1 MRQKIAGWVALAAVA
16 ISAHAKPQVYCSEA
30 APEGFDYAMYTA
42 ATTND
47 AAAQTIYNRLVE
59 FEPGGTKV
67 IPALAARWEISK
79 DGLEYTFHLRHG
91 VKFHRT
97 DWFTPSRDFN
107 ADDVL
112 WTFGRMIDPRHPGAS
127 ASPQGWPFAADMG
140 FPTLIKQIDRVN
152 DDSVKFVLTRPE
164 APFLADL
171 AMAFGSIVSAE
182 YAQKLH
188 AVGKDAQ
195 ITTQPIGTGPYVF
208 KRYELGAQIRF
219 DANPDYWRGKMGSDK
234 LIFAITTDPAVRA
247 QKLKTGECS
256 LIVYPKPQD
265 IADLKTAPEVV
276 VESNNA
282 LVLSYL
288 AINSQHKPL
297 NDKRVRQALALA
309 IDKPAL
315 IKAVYE
321 GRAVTAHLPIPSA
334 MWGYNKQIPAPA
346 QHIDKA
352 RQLLKEAGFPA
363 GLDISLYVRNSG
375 GGTNPNPKLTAE
387 MIQSD
392 WARIGVRAKI
402 VVMEWVELQKRSKA
416 GEHDVML
423 YGWAGDNGDPDNF
436 LTPQL
441 SCAAARS
448 GENRA
453 RWCNKDFDTLIEA
466 AKRTSDIAER
476 TRLYEKAQALWADET
491 PWISLAEPLVTIAR
505 RKNVVGYK
513 ANPFTTNNF
522 EHVTVN

>member
-1 MRQKIAGWVALAAVA
+1 MRSIQCAGLLLLATLGVE
-16 ISAHAKPQVYCSEA
+16 AKPLVYCSEA

-47 AAAQTIYNRLVE
+47 AAAQTMYNRLVE

-67 IPALAARWEISK
+67 IPALAERWEISK

-91 VKFHRT
+91 VKFHST
-97 DWFTPSRDFN
+97 EWFKPTRNFN

-112 WTFGRMIDPRHPGAS
+112 WTFGRMIDPKHPGAG
-127 ASPQGWPFAADMG
+127 ASPQGWPFAVDMG
-140 FPTLIKQIDRVN
+140 FPTLIRKLERV
-152 DDSVKFVLTRPE
+152 DDDTVTFVLSRPE

-188 AVGKDAQ
+188 AAGKDAQ

-208 KRYELGAQIRF
+208 KRYDLGSQIRF
-219 DANPDYWRGKMGSDK
+219 DGNPDYWRGKVGSDK
-234 LIFAITTDPAVRA
+234 LVFAITTDPAVRA
-247 QKLKTGECS
+247 QKLKKGECS
-256 LIVYPKPQD
+256 FVVYPKPQD
-265 IADLKTAPEVV
+265 IADLKASPDVV

-288 AINSQHKPL
+288 ALNSQHKPL
-297 NDKRVRQALALA
+297 NDKRVRQALAMA
-309 IDKPAL
+309 IDKPTL
-315 IKAVYE
+315 VKAVYE
-321 GRAVTAHLPIPSA
+321 GRAVPAHLPIPSA
-334 MWGYNKQIPAPA
+334 MWGYNKQIPPTT
-346 QHIDKA
+346 QNLDKA
-352 RQLLKEAGFPA
+352 RQLLKEAGFA
-363 GLDISLYVRNSG
+363 NGLELNFYVRNSG

-441 SCAAARS
+441 SCAAAQS

-453 RWCNKDFDTLIEA
+453 RWCNKDFDKLIED
-466 AKRTSDIAER
+466 AKRTSDLAER
-476 TRLYEKAQALWADET
+476 TRLYEKAQKLWADET
-491 PWISLAEPLVTIAR
+491 PWVSLAEPLVTIAR
-505 RKNVVGYK
+505 RANVVGYK

-522 EHVTVN
+522 ERVTVN